1 MSRQRT
7 LAAHLALTHALV
19 ALLGCALLAVLV
31 VALVP
36 RLYLAQRQQALRQQ
50 AGALAAEAAPWLAGR
65 SAEPPADTI
74 AALPGVGIRYL
85 DAQGEPQPLPGYG
98 PGMGMGMGPGMG
110 RGWRAGR
117 GAGRVGAGAHAL
129 HSLWPAVAAGHT
141 VDGVTASP
149 AGERLYLVMAPAV
162 DGGRVVGGVAL
173 HARLADLQGAA
184 SAVAPVLAAALAA
197 AGLAAVLAGAWLSRR
212 VAGPLERM
220 TAAVQRV
227 AAGDRQVRVEPPAW
241 QEGEALAE
249 AFNHMTATLHA
260 QEEARRHF
268 VADASHQLRAP
279 LTALQARAE
288 AMLDGVVADEAGR
301 RRYLADIVGQTHRLA
316 ELAQHL
322 LDLERLEAGETTP
335 QPAALDLPKLLA
347 EVAAAAPAEGARIT
361 IEPAGDLPPA
371 WADPAEVRQ
380 ALANLV
386 DNALKYT
393 PAGGEITLSA
403 RREGDLV
410 RVTVADRGPGIAPE
424 HLGRVWDRFYR
435 VPGDD
440 SPGSGLGLAIV
451 KRLIERQGGQVWAES
466 EPGTGAVFSFTLPRM
481 KSPI

>member
-31 VALVP
+31 VVLVP

-50 AGALAAEAAPWLAGR
+50 AAELAAEAAPWLAGR
-65 SAEPPADTI
+65 AEAPAGAA

-85 DAQGEPQPLPGYG
+85 NAQGEPQPLPGHG
-98 PGMGMGMGPGMG
+98 LGMGMGMGPGMG

-117 GAGRVGAGAHAL
+117 GPGWGPGAGGEAL
-129 HSLWPAVAAGHT
+129 RSLWPAVAAGRT

-322 LDLERLEAGETTP
+322 LDLERLEAGETSP
-335 QPAALDLPKLLA
+335 QPAAVDLPKLLA
-347 EVAAAAPAEGARIT
+347 EVAAAVPAEGARIA
-361 IEPAGDLPPA
+361 IEPAGAVPPA

-410 RVTVADRGPGIAPE
+410 RVTVADQGPGIPPE

-451 KRLIERQGGQVWAES
+451 KRLIERQGGQVRAES
-466 EPGTGAVFSFTLPRM
+466 EPGAGAVFSFTLRRQDA
-481 KSPI
+481 I